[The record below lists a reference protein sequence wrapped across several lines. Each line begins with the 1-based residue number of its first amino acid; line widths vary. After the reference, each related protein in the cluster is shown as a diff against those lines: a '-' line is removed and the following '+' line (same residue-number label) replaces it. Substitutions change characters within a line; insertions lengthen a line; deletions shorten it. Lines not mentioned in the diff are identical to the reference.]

1 MAQTGKGEL
10 STPAMKKYIQ
20 YCKTRCKPV
29 LTEAAG
35 KVLTSS
41 YVKIRD
47 DVRQRSVPVSQQT
60 AENTQSPIPIT
71 VRQLEA
77 LVRVSESL
85 AKARLDSKVK
95 VDDANEALRLFRV
108 STMTANSADQN
119 LSDLSL
125 LVATNGEDVRSVQ
138 QLVTSRLA
146 VGKMVN
152 KQNLVEEASA
162 LGYNASIVVRVLT
175 AMVMRGEVVETNQ
188 GRLIKRVK

>member
-1 MAQTGKGEL
+1 MA
-10 STPAMKKYIQ
+10 AMKKYVQ
-20 YCKTRCKPV
+20 YCKAKCKPV

-47 DVRQRSVPVSQQT
+47 DVRQVSHGRN
-60 AENTQSPIPIT
+60 EDSQSPIPIT

-85 AKARLDSKVK
+85 AKLRLDTKVK
-95 VDDANEALRLFRV
+95 VDDVNEALRLFRV

-119 LSDLSL
+119 LSDLSVL
-125 LVATNGEDVRSVQ
+125 RSANGENVQRVQ
-138 QLVTSRLA
+138 QILTSRLA
-146 VGKMVN
+146 IGKVIN
-152 KQNLVEEASA
+152 KQSLVDEALG
-162 LGYNASIVVRVLT
+162 LGYNAATVVRVLS
-175 AMVMRGEVVETNQ
+175 AMVMRGELIEKNQ